1 MIFGYRSSDMVSMDM
16 ERLREKIG
24 MFSVNQMNIYH
35 VILEAFNIINYR
47 SADRI
52 QDKWMNR
59 NERHY
64 SNRRSQNVRVPRV
77 DHVKCQG
84 FTWHGARVW
93 NQLPEHLKEMK
104 NVNTFKDQVKKYI
117 WENIPAY

>member
-1 MIFGYRSSDMVSMDM
+1 MIFGYRNSDMVNM
-16 ERLREKIG
+16 EKLRKKIG

-35 VILEAFNIINYR
+35 VLLEAFNVIHYG

-52 QDKWMNR
+52 QDKWVNK

-84 FTWHGARVW
+84 FSWHGARVW
-93 NQLPEHLKEMK
+93 NQLPESLKEMK
-104 NVNTFKDQVKKYI
+104 NANTFKVQVKKYI
-117 WENIPAY
+117 WETIPPY